1 MLRIGENAMKA
12 RNKRRYRRA
21 SYENVKP
28 NKWKKRLKKRSTY
41 KYANRLRF
49 DDKPS
54 QEYGNIRRVDNPK
67 TKNPKRASHTA
78 LRTANTARYAL
89 KEQDKESRV
98 DDDSNLVTDEAVLA
112 GRKAIYR
119 SRTYSRV
126 FRDRAKYEA
135 GEYKTKSNGNRYSD
149 QSHSESL
156 KNNNNQTETK
166 QTSKSN
172 EITQKEKK
180 ARNKKAQKKRNKRD
194 YAKGYK
200 KSKDGLIT
208 MPWEKGSSIFGGKS
222 DGTAKRIAKT
232 FWDHKGKI
240 GIIILIFSA
249 FSVVITLTIAI
260 VMYIIGLTSVIST
273 TTYPSK
279 DEDIQA
285 TEQAYNE
292 LETALNNQINSME
305 STHPGYDEYRYQVDE
320 IAHNPY
326 ELISYFTV
334 KYKEFTYEKIQDEL
348 KELFNRQYT
357 LRVWETIEKRTRTVT
372 KLGVRTVTDPS
383 TGQPKEELYTYEAEE
398 EYDYKILN
406 ISLTNK
412 GIRSIALEDFTKAQL
427 DLFDTYTYLHGN
439 RDGIFKDTF
448 IPVDVDHYKIPPEAL
463 SDERFRNVM
472 GEAEKY
478 LGYPYVWGGSN
489 PSTSFDCSGF
499 VCYVLNNCGNGW
511 NVGRTTAEGLRQ
523 MTTYV
528 SPSDARAGD
537 IIYFQGT
544 YNTAGASHVGIYV
557 GDGMMIHCGNP
568 IQYASINSSYWQQ
581 HFFEFGRMP

>member
-1 MLRIGENAMKA
+1 
-12 RNKRRYRRA
+12 
-21 SYENVKP
+21 
-28 NKWKKRLKKRSTY
+28 
-41 KYANRLRF
+41 
-49 DDKPS
+49 
-54 QEYGNIRRVDNPK
+54 
-67 TKNPKRASHTA
+67 
-78 LRTANTARYAL
+78 
-89 KEQDKESRV
+89 
-98 DDDSNLVTDEAVLA
+98 
-112 GRKAIYR
+112 
-119 SRTYSRV
+119 
-126 FRDRAKYEA
+126 
-135 GEYKTKSNGNRYSD
+135 
-149 QSHSESL
+149 
-156 KNNNNQTETK
+156 
-166 QTSKSN
+166 
-172 EITQKEKK
+172 
-180 ARNKKAQKKRNKRD
+180 
-194 YAKGYK
+194 
-200 KSKDGLIT
+200 
-208 MPWEKGSSIFGGKS
+208 MPWEKGSSIFGSKS

-326 ELISYFTV
+326 ELISYFIV
-334 KYKEFTYEKIQDEL
+334 KYKEFTYDKIQDEL

-412 GIRSIALEDFTKAQL
+412 GIRSIAQEDFTKARI

-528 SPSDARAGD
+528 SPSDARPGD